1 MIQATYDSTHAL
13 IAVRIPSLIER
24 TLCGSVLG
32 VMRPNIYEQAGT
44 TTARHHFIAKK
55 SHGRDTA
62 RLQLK
67 LPKSKGLLWGG
78 GAAIVLLFALAY
90 YFFVPVAEVA
100 PVRRGTAISAV
111 YGTVRIEAAFVVRI
125 RAQNDGFIQLAEP
138 FSAGR
143 GAIGKSVEKGQL
155 LATIAD
161 EETARELKQARADLQ
176 AAVDRAAL
184 PLPSSELLKAAEDN
198 LQRLEKV
205 VGSGNV
211 PAVEYQKARSEAN
224 RLRGAVEAERIERD
238 RNLHSLEETTKKL
251 EAQMKSAEVRSQI
264 DGLLTNVQTIDG
276 ELVSDGNEL
285 FTVSSRKN
293 YVRGEVNEEDVGEVK
308 PGMKA
313 KVQLYAYRTRTFT
326 ARVTSVQPAAD
337 PTTQRYTVV
346 LEMEKPPDNL
356 MVGMTGEMNIITG
369 THQNALLVPTRA
381 LLVDQALIV
390 NQGIVHSRT
399 VGVGFRT
406 LDFTEVTSGLE
417 EGSHVIV
424 SDQDKFRPGE
434 AVRQRMISSPPP
446 PNES

>member
-1 MIQATYDSTHAL
+1 M
-13 IAVRIPSLIER
+13 PSN
-24 TLCGSVLG
+24 V
-32 VMRPNIYEQAGT
+32 YEQTETRTITAGHE
-44 TTARHHFIAKK
+44 AIANK
-55 SHGRDTA
+55 SRGRDTTS
-62 RLQLK
+62 RKLK
-67 LPKSKGLLWGG
+67 LPESKSLLWGG
-78 GAAIVLLFALAY
+78 IAAVVIVIAVAY
-90 YFFVPVAEVA
+90 YFLMPVAEVA
-100 PVRRGTAISAV
+100 SVRRGTAISAV
-111 YGTVRIEAAFVVRI
+111 YGTVRIEAAFVVRV
-125 RAQNDGFIQLAEP
+125 RAQNDGFIRLAES
-138 FSAGR
+138 FAAGR

-155 LATIAD
+155 IATIAD
-161 EETARELKQARADLQ
+161 EETSRQLKQARADLQ
-176 AAVDRAAL
+176 AAIDRAAV

-211 PAVEYQKARSEAN
+211 PAVEYQKAKSEVN
-224 RLRGAVEAERIERD
+224 RLRGAVETERIERD
-238 RNLHSLEETTKKL
+238 RNLNSLKETTKKL

-264 DGLLTNVQTIDG
+264 DGILTNVQTIDG

-285 FTVSSRKN
+285 FTVSSRRN

-369 THQNALLVPTRA
+369 AHQNALLVPTRA

-390 NQGIVHSRT
+390 NGGIVHART
-399 VGVGFRT
+399 VKVGFRT
-406 LDFTEVTSGLE
+406 LDFAEALSGLE
-417 EGSHVIV
+417 EGNHVIV
-424 SDQDKFRPGE
+424 ADQDKFHPGE
-434 AVRQRMISSPPP
+434 PVRQRPVSLPPP
-446 PNES
+446 PTKL

>member
-1 MIQATYDSTHAL
+1 MHS
-13 IAVRIPSLIER
+13 
-24 TLCGSVLG
+24 
-32 VMRPNIYEQAGT
+32 NIYEQAST

-55 SHGRDTA
+55 SQGHDTD

-67 LPKSKGLLWGG
+67 LPRSKGLLWGG
-78 GAAIVLLFALAY
+78 GAAVVLLFALAY

-111 YGTVRIEAAFVVRI
+111 YGTVRIEPAFVVRI
-125 RAQNDGFIQLAEP
+125 RAQNDGFIQLAET

-143 GAIGKSVEKGQL
+143 GAIGKNVEKNQL

-161 EETARELKQARADLQ
+161 EETARELKQAGADLQ

-211 PAVEYQKARSEAN
+211 PAVEYQKAKSEAN
-224 RLRGAVEAERIERD
+224 RLRGAVETERIERD
-238 RNLHSLEETTKKL
+238 RNLKSLEETTKKL
-251 EAQMKSAEVRSQI
+251 EAQMKSAEVRSPI
-264 DGLLTNVQTIDG
+264 DGILTNVQTIDG

-308 PGMKA
+308 PHMKA

-346 LEMEKPPDNL
+346 LEMNNPPDNL
-356 MVGMTGEMNIITG
+356 MVGMTGEMNIVTG
-369 THQNALLVPTRA
+369 VHENALLVPTRA
-381 LLVDQALIV
+381 LLVDQVLVV
-390 NQGIVHSRT
+390 NGGIVQPRT
-399 VGVGFRT
+399 VKVGFRT
-406 LDFTEVTSGLE
+406 LDFSEALSDLA
-417 EGSHVIV
+417 EGDHVIV
-424 SDQDKFRPGE
+424 SDQDKFHSGLP
-434 AVRQRMISSPPP
+434 VRQRVVSSPPP
-446 PNES
+446 PTAP

>member
-1 MIQATYDSTHAL
+1 LS
-13 IAVRIPSLIER
+13 
-24 TLCGSVLG
+24 
-32 VMRPNIYEQAGT
+32 
-44 TTARHHFIAKK
+44 K
-55 SHGRDTA
+55 
-62 RLQLK
+62 LK
-67 LPKSKGLLWGG
+67 LPKSRRVLWVG
-78 GAAIVLLFALAY
+78 GAALVLVFTAAY
-90 YFFVPVAEVA
+90 YLLMPVAEVA
-100 PVRRGTAISAV
+100 AVRRGTAISAV
-111 YGTVRIEAAFVVRI
+111 YGTVRIEPAFVVRV

-143 GAIGKSVEKGQL
+143 GAIGKNVEKNQL

-161 EETARELKQARADLQ
+161 EEAARQLKQARTDLQ

-184 PLPSSELLKAAEDN
+184 PLPSAELLKAAEDN

-211 PAVEYQKARSEAN
+211 PAVEYQKAKSEAN
-224 RLRGAVEAERIERD
+224 RLRGAVETERIERD
-238 RNLHSLEETTKKL
+238 RNLNSLEVTTKKL
-251 EAQMKSAEVRSQI
+251 EAQMKSAEVRSPI

-293 YVRGEVNEEDVGEVK
+293 YIRGEVNEEDVGEVK

-313 KVQLYAYRTRTFT
+313 KVQLYAYRTRTFA

-346 LEMEKPPDNL
+346 LDMEKPPDNL
-356 MVGMTGEMNIITG
+356 MAGMTGEMNIITG

-390 NQGIVHSRT
+390 NGGIVHSRT

-406 LDFTEVTSGLE
+406 LDFTEVTSGLQ
-417 EGSHVIV
+417 EGGHVIV
-424 SDQDKFRPGE
+424 SDQDKFRAGE
-434 AVRQRMISSPPP
+434 AVRQRMVSVPPP
-446 PNES
+446 PQAP

>member
-1 MIQATYDSTHAL
+1 MW
-13 IAVRIPSLIER
+13 V
-24 TLCGSVLG
+24 
-32 VMRPNIYEQAGT
+32 
-44 TTARHHFIAKK
+44 
-55 SHGRDTA
+55 
-62 RLQLK
+62 
-67 LPKSKGLLWGG
+67 G
-78 GAAIVLLFALAY
+78 GAALVLVFTAAY
-90 YFFVPVAEVA
+90 YLLMPVAEVA
-100 PVRRGTAISAV
+100 AVRRGTAISAV
-111 YGTVRIEAAFVVRI
+111 YGTVRIEPAFVVRV

-143 GAIGKSVEKGQL
+143 GAIGKNVEKNQL

-161 EETARELKQARADLQ
+161 EEAARQLKQARTDLQ

-184 PLPSSELLKAAEDN
+184 PLPSAELLKAAEDN

-211 PAVEYQKARSEAN
+211 PAVEYQKAKSEAN
-224 RLRGAVEAERIERD
+224 RLRGAVETERIERD
-238 RNLHSLEETTKKL
+238 RNLNSLEVTTKKL
-251 EAQMKSAEVRSQI
+251 EAQMKSAEVRSPI

-293 YVRGEVNEEDVGEVK
+293 YIRGEVNEEDVGEVK

-313 KVQLYAYRTRTFT
+313 KVQLYAYRTRTFA

-346 LEMEKPPDNL
+346 LDMEKPPDNL
-356 MVGMTGEMNIITG
+356 MAGMTGEMNIITG

-390 NQGIVHSRT
+390 NGGIVHSQT

-406 LDFTEVTSGLE
+406 LDFTEVTSGLQ
-417 EGSHVIV
+417 EGGHVIV
-424 SDQDKFRPGE
+424 SDQDKFRAGE
-434 AVRQRMISSPPP
+434 AVRQRMVSVPPP
-446 PNES
+446 PQAP

>member
-1 MIQATYDSTHAL
+1 
-13 IAVRIPSLIER
+13 
-24 TLCGSVLG
+24 
-32 VMRPNIYEQAGT
+32 
-44 TTARHHFIAKK
+44 
-55 SHGRDTA
+55 
-62 RLQLK
+62 
-67 LPKSKGLLWGG
+67 LWVG
-78 GAAIVLLFALAY
+78 GAALVLVFTAAY
-90 YFFVPVAEVA
+90 YLLMPVAEVA
-100 PVRRGTAISAV
+100 AVRRGTAISAV
-111 YGTVRIEAAFVVRI
+111 YGTVRIEPAFVVRV

-143 GAIGKSVEKGQL
+143 GAIGKNVEKNQL

-161 EETARELKQARADLQ
+161 EEAARQLKQARTDLQ

-184 PLPSSELLKAAEDN
+184 PLPSAELLKAAEDN

-211 PAVEYQKARSEAN
+211 PAVEYQKAKSEAN
-224 RLRGAVEAERIERD
+224 RLRGAVETERIERD
-238 RNLHSLEETTKKL
+238 RNLNSLEVTTKKL
-251 EAQMKSAEVRSQI
+251 EAQMKSAEVRSPI

-293 YVRGEVNEEDVGEVK
+293 YIRGEVNEEDVGEVK

-313 KVQLYAYRTRTFT
+313 KVQLYAYRTRTFA

-346 LEMEKPPDNL
+346 LDMEKPPDNL
-356 MVGMTGEMNIITG
+356 MAGMTGEMNIITG

-390 NQGIVHSRT
+390 NGGIVHSRT

-406 LDFTEVTSGLE
+406 LDFTEVTSGLQ
-417 EGSHVIV
+417 EGGHVIV
-424 SDQDKFRPGE
+424 SDQDKFRAGE
-434 AVRQRMISSPPP
+434 AVRQRMVSVPPP
-446 PNES
+446 PQAP

>member
-1 MIQATYDSTHAL
+1 
-13 IAVRIPSLIER
+13 
-24 TLCGSVLG
+24 
-32 VMRPNIYEQAGT
+32 
-44 TTARHHFIAKK
+44 
-55 SHGRDTA
+55 
-62 RLQLK
+62 
-67 LPKSKGLLWGG
+67 LWVG
-78 GAAIVLLFALAY
+78 GAALVLVFTAAY
-90 YFFVPVAEVA
+90 YLLMPVAEVA
-100 PVRRGTAISAV
+100 AVRRGTAISAV
-111 YGTVRIEAAFVVRI
+111 YGTVRIEPAFVVRV

-143 GAIGKSVEKGQL
+143 GAIGKNVEKNQL

-161 EETARELKQARADLQ
+161 EEAARQLKQARTDLQ

-184 PLPSSELLKAAEDN
+184 PLPSAELLKAAEDN

-211 PAVEYQKARSEAN
+211 AAVEYQKAKSEAN
-224 RLRGAVEAERIERD
+224 RLRGAVETERIERD
-238 RNLHSLEETTKKL
+238 RNLHSLEQTTKKL
-251 EAQMKSAEVRSQI
+251 EAQMKSAEVRSPI

-293 YVRGEVNEEDVGEVK
+293 YIRGEVNEEDVGEVK

-313 KVQLYAYRTRTFT
+313 KVQLYAYRTRTFA

-346 LEMEKPPDNL
+346 LDMEKPPDNL
-356 MVGMTGEMNIITG
+356 MAGMTGEMNIITG

-390 NQGIVHSRT
+390 NGGIVHSQT

-406 LDFTEVTSGLE
+406 LDFTEVTSGLQ
-417 EGSHVIV
+417 EGGHVIV
-424 SDQDKFRPGE
+424 SDQDKFRAGE
-434 AVRQRMISSPPP
+434 AVRQRMVSVPPP
-446 PNES
+446 PQAP